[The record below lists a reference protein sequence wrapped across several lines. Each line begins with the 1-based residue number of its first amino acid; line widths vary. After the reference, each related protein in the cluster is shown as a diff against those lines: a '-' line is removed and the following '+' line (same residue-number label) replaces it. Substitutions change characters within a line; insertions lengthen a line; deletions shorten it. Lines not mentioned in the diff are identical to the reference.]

1 MAIVGIALH
10 GICNDFV
17 LILGAMYIAEIAP
30 IGAKAQ
36 AQSLFVFLTSGL
48 GTFIGSLVRGE
59 IFNGVVAAH
68 PRTGP
73 ELFGPCFG
81 SSRSQCVAG
90 ASCYSRCSVRRDGEL
105 RVAAE
110 RDVGRGASGVS
121 RPSVEVGQA
130 PQQFCSQMP

>member
-73 ELFGPCFG
+73 ELLDRASVLPD
-81 SSRSQCVAG
+81 RSALLVHPVTHAF
-90 ASCYSRCSVRRDGEL
+90 
-105 RVAAE
+105 
-110 RDVGRGASGVS
+110 
-121 RPSVEVGQA
+121 P
-130 PQQFCSQMP
+130 